1 MDIPRRSKGPV
12 GGFRLQAQDRAG
24 LLTLDMCINPA
35 TSTYNAQ
42 LSYQFNDQVLPKD
55 AVPVLALCN
64 ALVGGEQMAIAT
76 LDGQILALGSG
87 PFSHLNW
94 PDGDGYLR
102 CARQLAEIQ
111 ERAGAFFPLPIAF
124 EPEDQYWMDYAS
136 KLLRGEDVQISWPGS
151 TAPQPF
157 LVLPQPAARLY
168 PGCCRCPSPA
178 AGCGHPGPDGGVVR
192 SRRSSRTC
200 GSRRCCRGRGPPPRP
215 GAPAQDFDDVGGPV
229 LHAAGAEFLHG
240 AARRMTCWQHC
251 SMPAIR
257 DRRCW

>member
-1 MDIPRRSKGPV
+1 MDIPRRSKGPA

-24 LLTLDMCINPA
+24 LLTLDMRINPA
-35 TSTYNAQ
+35 ASTYNAQ

-64 ALVGGEQMAIAT
+64 ALAGGEQMAIAT

-124 EPEDQYWMDYAS
+124 EALPFRS
-136 KLLRGEDVQISWPGS
+136 GLLR
-151 TAPQPF
+151 
-157 LVLPQPAARLY
+157 
-168 PGCCRCPSPA
+168 
-178 AGCGHPGPDGGVVR
+178 
-192 SRRSSRTC
+192 
-200 GSRRCCRGRGPPPRP
+200 
-215 GAPAQDFDDVGGPV
+215 
-229 LHAAGAEFLHG
+229 
-240 AARRMTCWQHC
+240 
-251 SMPAIR
+251 
-257 DRRCW
+257 

>member
-1 MDIPRRSKGPV
+1 MDIPRRSKGPACS
-12 GGFRLQAQDRAG
+12 FRLQAQDRAG
-24 LLTLDMCINPA
+24 LLTLDMRINPA

-124 EPEDQYWMDYAS
+124 EPEDQYWMDYAAS
-136 KLLRGEDVQISWPGS
+136 SSAARTSRSAGQ
-151 TAPQPF
+151 
-157 LVLPQPAARLY
+157 VLPLSATAT
-168 PGCCRCPSPA
+168 RCSSS
-178 AGCGHPGPDGGVVR
+178 
-192 SRRSSRTC
+192 SRR
-200 GSRRCCRGRGPPPRP
+200 PPRSVKRSP
-215 GAPAQDFDDVGGPV
+215 SSTG
-229 LHAAGAEFLHG
+229 
-240 AARRMTCWQHC
+240 ARR
-251 SMPAIR
+251 AIR
-257 DRRCW
+257 DCPGGPERVPEGVAGDPGPRRAGDLV